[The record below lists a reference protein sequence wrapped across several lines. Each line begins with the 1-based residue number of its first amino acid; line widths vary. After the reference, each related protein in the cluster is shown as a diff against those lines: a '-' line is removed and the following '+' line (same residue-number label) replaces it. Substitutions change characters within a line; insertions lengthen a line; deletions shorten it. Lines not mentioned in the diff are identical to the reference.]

1 MLPDTSGT
9 AEHVDRRAPG
19 APFAPM
25 VRWFTWY
32 FRRLARRHFAAV
44 QWMTADDPRDW
55 GTLPILAVANHT
67 TWWDGPLAYL
77 VSAALGREFHVA
89 MEAQHLARYPYFA
102 RIGAHPLR
110 RTTPRARWED
120 LCRIGEVLAPGRMLW
135 MFPQGARRP
144 ARETIGRL
152 ERGAAYLAL
161 CHRPVRIVP
170 VTIRLAHGGEQL
182 PDAFVRV
189 GPSWIVGVQDP
200 RDRCELTDEIGR
212 ALTRGLAKTDAL
224 LDREL
229 PGPWR
234 PLVAPTLSF
243 NKRLDR
249 IGHALGLLGGRFEP
263 RNG

>member
-1 MLPDTSGT
+1 MGRGDPAL
-9 AEHVDRRAPG
+9 PG
-19 APFAPM
+19 APTPVLA
-25 VRWFTWY
+25 RWFAWY
-32 FRRLARRHFAAV
+32 FRRLARRHFATV
-44 QWMTADDPRDW
+44 QWMTADDPADW
-55 GTLPILAVANHT
+55 GPLPILAVANHT

-77 VSAALGREFHVA
+77 LSAELGREFHVA
-89 MEAQHLARYPYFA
+89 MEAQHLARYPYFR

-110 RTTPRARWED
+110 RTTPRARWDD
-120 LCRIGEVLAPGRMLW
+120 LARLDQMIAPGRILW
-135 MFPQGARRP
+135 MFPQGSRRP
-144 ARETIGRL
+144 AREAIGRL
-152 ERGAAYLAL
+152 ERGAAHLAL
-161 CHRPVRIVP
+161 TRRPVRIVP
-170 VTIRLAHGGEQL
+170 VTIRLVHGSEQL
-182 PDAFVRV
+182 PEAYLRV

-200 RDRCELTDEIGR
+200 HDRRELTDDIAR

-234 PLVAPTLSF
+234 SLVRPTLSF